1 VAIRT
6 AILGRGNSETLASL
20 SLSAN
25 VARKLGRFDEARD
38 LHLKT
43 LEWIESQESVDSANM
58 SFAVMQVGHLMTEW
72 REFEQGSE
80 FYRRALEM
88 RQLALGPDDPDTLSS
103 LRSLALATYLS
114 GQVEAAKGLAEELV
128 ERSERTRGAEAKESV
143 MAQEMLLRIKD
154 QC

>member
-1 VAIRT
+1 
-6 AILGRGNSETLASL
+6 
-20 SLSAN
+20 
-25 VARKLGRFDEARD
+25 
-38 LHLKT
+38 
-43 LEWIESQESVDSANM
+43 
-58 SFAVMQVGHLMTEW
+58 
-72 REFEQGSE
+72 
-80 FYRRALEM
+80 M